1 MSKSPTARHALIVQ
15 NNLSPFGNKLVKS
28 EFVNKDKIQQALIE
42 SRQSKKPLTQVLE
55 RLTGKQLPPD
65 LIREYKKQQLFELKI
80 LYGVDSLD
88 PEISQIDTTQVDSLI
103 NTLIPIDICRS
114 YRLVPLSKKANPHSV
129 LVAMV
134 DPDNLAALD
143 DLKRVLHPHDLEMQ
157 RMVITQEDYQQIF
170 SKYLKIFYGVDSL
183 DPEISQIDTTQVD
196 SLIDT
201 LIPIEICRSYQLVP
215 LSEKAN
221 PRSVLVAM
229 VDPDNLSAFEDLKKI
244 LPQGLEMQ
252 WMVITQEDYEQIISK
267 YLDEEVKRQSKPKKK
282 EEKFDLEI
290 DLTHLD
296 TSMADEGDDEESDVD
311 LNKALSS

>member
-1 MSKSPTARHALIVQ
+1 
-15 NNLSPFGNKLVKS
+15 
-28 EFVNKDKIQQALIE
+28 LIE